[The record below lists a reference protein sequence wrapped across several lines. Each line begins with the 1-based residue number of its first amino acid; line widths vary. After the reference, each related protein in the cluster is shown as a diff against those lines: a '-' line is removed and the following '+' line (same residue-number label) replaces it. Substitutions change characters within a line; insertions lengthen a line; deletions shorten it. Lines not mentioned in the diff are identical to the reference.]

1 MTRTT
6 VTATTTVM
14 ATTTE
19 HRVISKHTPVPF
31 LLEAFPVPPSH
42 IPPSPAAVSPTS
54 NNPPP
59 SLPPTAPLPPL
70 PAPSSDTVQLRR
82 SLSSDPH
89 SPKRTRTRNGSLSSL
104 RSLTGTLARNDLA
117 HPISEDGPYSIHPIQ
132 LERPRSTSPD
142 VSAII
147 QATPRRRPRPNKSRS
162 RASSLNGYRSSGS
175 SKRLPNPHEFE
186 VEVEDKDALDSD
198 SSIDLHTPLPSVSSP
213 FFFRFRL
220 LRSFHSS
227 RNRAHPLFR
236 HLMLRH
242 GLLSP
247 HSKLLPAPPPDPSRL
262 SIASQAS
269 LQSNLS
275 TFSNHSDAS
284 LVTNSSTGS
293 KHPKDSR
300 DTPSRRV
307 RHRDGRLLRGGIG
320 LTTGLGWSDR

>member
-70 PAPSSDTVQLRR
+70 PATSPDTIQLRR

-104 RSLTGTLARNDLA
+104 RSLTATLARNDLA
-117 HPISEDGPYSIHPIQ
+117 HPISEDGPYNIHPIQ

-198 SSIDLHTPLPSVSSP
+198 SSIDLHTPLP
-213 FFFRFRL
+213 
-220 LRSFHSS
+220 
-227 RNRAHPLFR
+227 

-320 LTTGLGWSDR
+320 LTTGLGWSDRASICAVIPVPGR

>member
-42 IPPSPAAVSPTS
+42 IPPSPAAVPPTS

-213 FFFRFRL
+213 FFSASVSYGAFTRL
-220 LRSFHSS
+220 VIALTLFSGILCSDTASFLHTRNSS
-227 RNRAHPLFR
+227 QH
-236 HLMLRH
+236 HLQIQVVSP
-242 GLLSP
+242 SP
-247 HSKLLPAPPPDPSRL
+247 HKLPSSPISAPSQTIPTRHWSP
-262 SIASQAS
+262 IAPLEANIPRIRETH
-269 LQSNLS
+269 LA
-275 TFSNHSDAS
+275 DA
-284 LVTNSSTGS
+284 LGIVTAGC
-293 KHPKDSR
+293 
-300 DTPSRRV
+300 
-307 RHRDGRLLRGGIG
+307 
-320 LTTGLGWSDR
+320 